1 MNESSSI
8 EQVFRSRNNL
18 LDILESLGY
27 DVSDYNHCG
36 LSQVIA
42 MMDNKQLDLLLTHS
56 SGKKI
61 FIKYNL
67 DKKLNVSHL
76 CPFFDGTTEPAILKK
91 TDDLMVIV
99 KTEPN
104 DAMIAGLDTMWND
117 SGVYISIVNIDRL
130 QFNILKHV
138 QVPRHEIL
146 TQKETEEVFKK
157 HHILTVADLPTIS
170 RYDPVATILCMRPG
184 MVCRIHRKSKTAVLT
199 EYYRSC
205 V

>member
-1 MNESSSI
+1 MTDSISI

-18 LDILESLGY
+18 LDILEGEGY
-27 DVSDYNHCG
+27 DVTDYHHCG
-36 LSQVIA
+36 IAQVSA
-42 MMDNKQLDLLLTHS
+42 MMDNKQLDLLLTHA

-61 FIKYNL
+61 FVKYNL

-76 CPFFDGTTEPAILKK
+76 CPFFDGTTDPAILKK

-99 KTEPN
+99 KAEPN

-184 MVCRIHRKSKTAVLT
+184 TVCRIYRKSKTAVLT
-199 EYYRSC
+199 EYYRAC